1 MLRMTLKTNKH
12 IHSHVVPV
20 TDYVSTQNF
29 LISFQREE
37 NMPIFQVMFNTAHTI
52 DLGNCFALFHI
63 TSHFKN
69 KMLQPGY
76 RIRQKKK
83 AKIQTAAVHSDY
95 LKIDTMQD
103 IIATLINAIG
113 FR

>member
-83 AKIQTAAVHSDY
+83 S
-95 LKIDTMQD
+95 
-103 IIATLINAIG
+103 
-113 FR
+113 